1 MTVGPAARLLGL
13 EVPAPREPRLRSG
26 LHLPTAPDYELLEY
40 AVEQNSAA
48 AGANPSQLA
57 LPKGARLVAVA
68 RGQQLLSPAPA
79 LLQAGDIACVLAPED
94 SFQRVG
100 GLFAAGPGPAG
111 ELTRSFFGDFVLNG
125 DARLED
131 VCEAYGVAPVGTGTL
146 EEFLR
151 RRLKG
156 RPVVGDAVEVGD
168 IELTVR
174 EMDGPRIVKVGLK
187 LR

>member
-1 MTVGPAARLLGL
+1 
-13 EVPAPREPRLRSG
+13 VPAPREPRLRSG
-26 LHLPTAPDYELLEY
+26 LHLPTAQDYELLQY

-68 RGQQLLSPAPA
+68 RAHQFLSPPPA

-94 SFQRVG
+94 TYQRVG
-100 GLFAAGPGPAG
+100 ELFVAGPGLAG
-111 ELTRSFFGDFVLNG
+111 ELTRSFFGDFILNG

-131 VCEAYGVAPVGTGTL
+131 VCEAYGVPPVGSGSL

-151 RRLKG
+151 RSLKG
-156 RPVVGDAVEVGD
+156 RPVVGDAVEIGD
-168 IELTVR
+168 IQLTVR